1 MKITTPMM
9 ALVGAL
15 ALSAPLSANASVPAA
30 SASGAHHL
38 AAAKDDKAKEH
49 RRVQA
54 ENRKVQAENRRQR
67 QEAENRRIHAENRDQ
82 LRENRRI
89 QAENR
94 EQLRDNRRIERRNDA
109 IERQNDRRQAA
120 VRRADLNDYR
130 AHMRERQRERLVRYY
145 RNAYERHSCPP
156 GLRREYGGCY
166 PAGWDRRRDWSIGY
180 ALPSNVVYYDL
191 PVAMYDVIDPAPY
204 GYRYVQVGNDILLI
218 DLTTRIIVDSFS
230 IY

>member
-1 MKITTPMM
+1 M
-9 ALVGAL
+9 
-15 ALSAPLSANASVPAA
+15 
-30 SASGAHHL
+30 
-38 AAAKDDKAKEH
+38 
-49 RRVQA
+49 QA
-54 ENRKVQAENRRQR
+54 ENRKEQAENRKQQAENRREQARNRR
-67 QEAENRRIHAENRDQ
+67 QDAENRRDHAENREQ

-94 EQLRDNRRIERRNDA
+94 EQLRENRRIERHNDA

-130 AHMRERQRERLVRYY
+130 ANLRERQRERLVRYY

-180 ALPSNVVYYDL
+180 ALPASVVYYDL
-191 PVAMYDVIDPAPY
+191 PVSIYDVIDPAPY
-204 GYRYVQVGNDILLI
+204 GYRYVQVGNDVLLI
-218 DLTTRIIVDSFS
+218 DLTTHIVVDSFA